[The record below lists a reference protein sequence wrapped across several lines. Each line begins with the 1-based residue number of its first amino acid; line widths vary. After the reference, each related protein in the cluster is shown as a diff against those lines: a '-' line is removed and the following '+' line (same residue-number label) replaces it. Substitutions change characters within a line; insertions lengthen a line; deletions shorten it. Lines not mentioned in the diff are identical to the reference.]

1 MLKKKYIKE
10 YKYIQKKIDFLKNN
24 CKSYKIKSIFSY
36 SLWFFKTFMHNLN
49 LFTKLPEYRFYNKP
63 YNHKDQLISHRAS
76 WEIIGR
82 EAEKLN
88 YIIKKRIENKKTWDN
103 VIKITCPFLESVPNN
118 SIPYFCTYKYKPTK
132 ANINKILMYRKFGI
146 PFSNWP
152 DLPEIV
158 LKSRKFKSLI
168 KKKNSLVLLPC
179 HQSLNKK
186 EIILKTMYAFNNI
199 INQGNK

>member
-24 CKSYKIKSIFSY
+24 CKNYKIKSFYSY
-36 SLWFFKTFMHNLN
+36 FLWFFKTFIHNLN
-49 LFTKLPEYRFYNKP
+49 LFTKLPEYRFYNKS
-63 YNHKDQLISHRAS
+63 YNLKDQFISHRVS

-88 YIIKKRIENKKTWDN
+88 SIIKKRIENKKTWDN
-103 VIKITCPFLESVPNN
+103 VIKITCPFFGKCSNN

-132 ANINKILMYRKFGI
+132 ANINNILMFRRFGI

-152 DLPEIV
+152 DLPEKV
-158 LKSRKFKSLI
+158 
-168 KKKNSLVLLPC
+168 
-179 HQSLNKK
+179 
-186 EIILKTMYAFNNI
+186 FNNK
-199 INQGNK
+199 NTKV